1 MSETDE
7 HSYVIFT
14 KILAVEYLFKKV
26 NRRFNYC
33 QAEVAILGP
42 KLKYRIC
49 QRLRDILMSSKTS
62 WTRGISKEVIAVLM
76 SKHKFTFR

>member
-62 WTRGISKEVIAVLM
+62 CTRGISKEVIAV
-76 SKHKFTFR
+76 HYEQT